1 MQINIWKIEN
11 VHKVLTDRF
20 ASKLISTNTWLQK
33 PNNLYFTPP
42 TSLEASFTNRVFTR
56 LILQTPVRAISEAPE
71 VAVYS

>member
-11 VHKVLTDRF
+11 VHKVLTDRS

-42 TSLEASFTNRVFTR
+42 TSLEPSFTNRVFTR
-56 LILQTPVRAISEAPE
+56 LILQTLYALFLKLQR
-71 VAVYS
+71 